1 MKPEVEHMIGILKTT
16 MRLLGYTNRD
26 IERKMGWSSSYL
38 SRLFSGGMELRYE
51 HIVDIARA
59 MGLETEEILRLA
71 YPTQKRPTS
80 ENMQRIQGILGEM
93 RPPQPPA
100 GRRGPRQQQPEPR
113 SEKISQ
119 DEIEDLMEKTLRRL
133 FGELAGK
140 AAGERS

>member
-1 MKPEVEHMIGILKTT
+1 MKPEVEHMIGTLKTA

-51 HIVDIARA
+51 HIVDIARS
-59 MGLETEEILRLA
+59 MGLEPEEILRLA
-71 YPTQKRPTS
+71 YPTSKKAT

-93 RPPQPPA
+93 RPAQPPA
-100 GRRGPRQQQPEPR
+100 GRRPSRQQPEPR
-113 SEKISQ
+113 GERLGQ
-119 DEIEDLMEKTLRRL
+119 DEIEEMMEKTLRRL

-140 AAGERS
+140 AAGGRS